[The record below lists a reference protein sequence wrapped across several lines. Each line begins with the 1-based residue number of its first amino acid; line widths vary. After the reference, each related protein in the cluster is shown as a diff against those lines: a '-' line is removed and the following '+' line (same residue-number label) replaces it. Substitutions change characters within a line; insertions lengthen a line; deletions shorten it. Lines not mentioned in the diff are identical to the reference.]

1 MRELRTFGRP
11 IGARAA
17 ALVILV
23 WIAVMLSAPLALAQ
37 QGPHTP
43 KPGTPERKAI
53 ADAMR
58 AKGDDHSRVFV
69 VRYLMVQDGWAWIVA
84 EPRSSDGENHYETE
98 SALLRKDAKG
108 WKVVDQPCSEVNC
121 EADHELAR
129 IKQAFPAAPPR
140 IFPNDTAK

>member
-1 MRELRTFGRP
+1 L
-11 IGARAA
+11 A
-17 ALVILV
+17 ILLWV
-23 WIAVMLSAPLALAQ
+23 SVLLSAPLALAQ

-84 EPRSSDGENHYETE
+84 DPHSSDGKNHYETE
-98 SALLRKDAKG
+98 SALLRKDATG
-108 WKVVDQPCSEVNC
+108 WKVVDQPCSEFDC
-121 EADHELAR
+121 DADRELAR

-140 IFPNDTAK
+140 IFPNDSAK